1 MRTFPVWIKA
11 NLETGLTPG
20 RKEGGRLPADCELI
34 AVDPGYTETTNTESL
49 LSIVLDRKGTRAG
62 RIFKSERSKVCI
74 VGFKGRGSAVRDHHV
89 ISQYNNIGSRQD
101 KFSGDVKLE
110 ITVN

>member
-1 MRTFPVWIKA
+1 MCAFPVWIKA

-20 RKEGGRLPADCELI
+20 RKEGGGPPADCELI
-34 AVDPGYTETTNTESL
+34 AVDPGYTETTNTEGL
-49 LSIVLDRKGTRAG
+49 LSIVLDRKSTRAG
-62 RIFKSERSKVCI
+62 RVFKGERSKVCI
-74 VGFKGRGSAVRDHHV
+74 VGFKGRGSSVRDHHV
-89 ISQYNNIGSRQD
+89 ISQHNNIRSGQD